1 VTARTL
7 ALRITREKALL
18 ATLVWFA
25 VAAVPTAHAASG
37 PSPDPAPHAAPAA
50 GGGGNPSPD
59 PAPQPA
65 PASSPVSAAPAQPA
79 APVQSAA
86 PVVPRP
92 SSSGIAVAAP
102 ASSHSSTP
110 TTATAAIKPSVPAR
124 RSKRHVVHYGRRPAA
139 WVATAARQVRT
150 PWHADP
156 LLAGAAASS
165 QPTPAQR
172 NGLLLLLGSAALA
185 VLAVASASM
194 LRLLRRM
201 DGVRTS

>member
-7 ALRITREKALL
+7 ALRRTREKALL

-65 PASSPVSAAPAQPA
+65 PASSPISAAPAQP
-79 APVQSAA
+79 AA

-92 SSSGIAVAAP
+92 SSSGIGVAAP